1 MQSQNSRPPYVTVT
15 RFLFIS
21 SFLLLTVTSSYSDTT
36 SALPFFEPERIYY
49 FMDEPVV
56 TASRFSQPTSE
67 APSTVMVI
75 TSKIIKERGYKNLV
89 DVLEDLP
96 GFDIHKHIGGQ
107 AGGTYVIQRGLWGNN
122 KLLVLKD
129 GIRLNPENGSNLV
142 YGNQLS
148 LGDLK
153 QIEVMY
159 GPSSAIYGADAYAG
173 IINLITKKVEEPRHL
188 ELEISGGNADTAEG
202 HILIQAKPTYHSFV
216 HVYAHAYSSN
226 GFDLRDIYKDYHYHH
241 PIYGRTHF
249 YDPNQSFDI
258 PERDWDLSIKA
269 GWESLEFEGVYLHTS
284 QPTNIA
290 APYNTGR
297 TQHSRDRVMLDTWS
311 FRLKHT
317 ATLPHNIEAIT
328 KFNGQFYKMDP
339 ESRYGRKQFNN
350 YIYERSDMLGM
361 EEQIR
366 YSYDSGKIMGGFAF
380 KRISTMPYLNSRTPF
395 DQGDTYEDFPI
406 KEVITSDGRHIEIGP
421 FKEHDYWSYGIYL
434 QANHHFT
441 SKLSLFAGARF
452 DWETFTHH
460 HSFNPRTGLIYTIK
474 KGETLKL
481 MYGHAYISPSAYFRY
496 KAWVDNNYAHLPP
509 SVFGYSLKPEKV
521 SSVELSYSKH
531 TERLFINLSTYV
543 SRSTDSIQEAGRFL
557 QDVRFVTSRGVE
569 DATVEITDN
578 AGRLTN
584 FGIDLAVSYKLNRL
598 ATFNF
603 GYSFINA
610 RQRLRGHSFDA
621 PKVSNHKI
629 MAGVTGYI
637 GRHFSYNL
645 RCRWRSEIH
654 TSPTNTVYHG
664 TTIPG
669 IFLID
674 ANIRWLNLLPGLDA
688 HMTIKNLLD
697 SKYFTA
703 ANESGDP
710 TNGASL
716 PRVPQDPFSFLMGLS
731 YKF

>member
-1 MQSQNSRPPYVTVT
+1 MDYLKKPLSN
-15 RFLFIS
+15 I
-21 SFLLLTVTSSYSDTT
+21 LLIQPALLCLIVLAWVPVSYANTT
-36 SALPFFEPERIYY
+36 SALPFYEPERIYY
-49 FMDEPVV
+49 FMDEPVI
-56 TASRFSQPTSE
+56 TASRFSQPTSQ

-75 TSKIIKERGYKNLV
+75 TSKIIQERGYKNLV

-96 GFDIHKHIGGQ
+96 GFDIQKHIGGQ

-159 GPSSAIYGADAYAG
+159 GPASAIYGADAYAG
-173 IINLITKKVEEPRHL
+173 IINLITKKVDTPKNL
-188 ELEISGGNADTAEG
+188 ELEVSGGNADTAEG
-202 HILIQAKPTYHSFV
+202 HILFQARPTYDSFL
-216 HVYAHAYSSN
+216 HIYAHGYSSN
-226 GFDLRDIYKDYHYHH
+226 GFNLRDLYKDYHYHH
-241 PIYGRTHF
+241 PLYGRTYF
-249 YDPNQSFDI
+249 YAPDQSFEI
-258 PERDWDLSIKA
+258 PERDWDMAFKA
-269 GWESLEFEGVYLHTS
+269 GWKSLEVEAVYLHTS

-297 TQHSRDRVMLDTWS
+297 TQHAKDRVILDTWS
-311 FRLKHT
+311 FRLKHDLQIT
-317 ATLPHNIEAIT
+317 DYLEAVT
-328 KFNGQFYKMDP
+328 KFKGQIYRMDP
-339 ESRYGRKQFNN
+339 ESRYGRRQFNN

-361 EEQIR
+361 EEQLR
-366 YSYDSGKIMGGFAF
+366 YSYQSGKILGGFVF

-395 DQGDTYEDFPI
+395 DEGDTYNDFPI
-406 KEVITSDGRHIEIGP
+406 KEVITSDGEHIEIGP
-421 FKEHDYWSYGIYL
+421 FKEQHYWTYGVYV
-434 QANHHFT
+434 QANHRVT
-441 SKLSLFAGARF
+441 SKVSLFAGARL

-460 HSFNPRTGLIYTIK
+460 KSFNPRTGIIYTIK
-474 KGETLKL
+474 RGETLKL
-481 MYGHAYISPSAYFRY
+481 MYGHAYISPSAYFRF

-509 SVFGYSLKPEKV
+509 SVFGYHLKPEKV

-531 TERLFINLSTYV
+531 TERLFLNMSAYV

-557 QDVRFVTSRGVE
+557 DNVLFVTSEGIQE
-569 DATVEITDN
+569 ATVEITDN
-578 AGRLTN
+578 TGRQTN
-584 FGIDLAVSYKLNRL
+584 FGIDLAASYRL
-598 ATFNF
+598 SRFATINF

-621 PKVSNHKI
+621 PKISNHKFL
-629 MAGVTGYI
+629 AGITGYV
-637 GRHFSYNL
+637 GKHFSYNV
-645 RCRWRSEIH
+645 RCRWISEIH

-688 HMTIKNLLD
+688 HLTIKNLLD

-703 ANESGDP
+703 ANGSGDP

-716 PRVPQDPFSFLMGLS
+716 PRVPQDPLSFLMGLS
-731 YKF
+731 YRF